1 MAQAYQRRGR
11 EPMKMPFGKH
21 KGKEMDDVPA
31 AYLMWLYESDVKGV
45 VHAYI
50 ENNIKGI
57 KKQIEDGNGEM

>member
-1 MAQAYQRRGR
+1 
-11 EPMKMPFGKH
+11 MKMPFGKH

-31 AYLMWLYESDVKGV
+31 AYLMWLYESGVKGV